1 MSSSGIV
8 INREDYNISDIKND
22 KTFKSIFKKI
32 EIKNTDM
39 NEDLLSHCLEK
50 ISTAIEKYIP
60 ETEGVEPQ
68 PDTAAKYIKDQMETE
83 NGPVWICLIG
93 ESFSF
98 NIKAQKEAFLY
109 CYCGDYGILLYKC

>member
-8 INREDYNISDIKND
+8 INREDYNIADIKND

-60 ETEGVEPQ
+60 ETEGIEPQ